1 MLKTWI
7 MVNVYSFLS
16 SFITYI
22 ANVMIFFDCKQL
34 CRCTFLLF
42 NILDLLANIYS
53 LSIHPIRD
61 KKSIYILL
69 EHLLYITWAF
79 IIYYLGIYYILTLT
93 DFTLHFSCCFTKILH
108 SQLNPLLNNFTMQ
121 EKCY

>member
-1 MLKTWI
+1 MSFAMLKTWI

-61 KKSIYILL
+61 KKTIYILF

-79 IIYYLGIYYILTLT
+79 IIYYLGIYYILLGHLLYTTWGSIIIMT
-93 DFTLHFSCCFTKILH
+93 D
-108 SQLNPLLNNFTMQ
+108 
-121 EKCY
+121 YD